1 MKKVKL
7 YIGTLLSATML
18 AFSGCEP
25 NMDYA
30 NPMAESDVNYYNT
43 KEHLTYAVNGA
54 YNILQRGGGW
64 TRCMPFMLNA
74 RSDEYTYTSGAAAGE
89 TASANMSQYVVQSD
103 NEFMSLTYQ
112 DLYVLQYAANLA
124 IERLKINQDGA
135 FDLSKEEDKS
145 LHDRLMGEAIF
156 LRGLSRFYLVYFW
169 GDEIPDRDYTATG
182 GSDYKKGP
190 SDPGV
195 IYQNMIADFKDA
207 AQLLPVRSV
216 VYANSDNQGRATKG
230 SALAYL
236 AKAYMARPILDGN
249 AKAGDAEW
257 TLAKDVLYQ
266 IIQSGEYS
274 LVNNYR
280 DNGSEDNENNGE
292 SLFEV
297 QFSKSLDTDGYNPV
311 ANGDIGSWTI
321 SGQNTWRQIEL
332 TAPNSSESGRWW
344 NGQPSLALY
353 YEFERDTDGK
363 IIDPR
368 AYQGLWIP
376 SGAKYKGKS
385 GSWIGYDALFSG
397 GTFDEW
403 KGKWFGVRKY
413 GEDQYVSDAGKSG
426 INDRLIRYAD
436 VLLMYA
442 ECCIETGDEATALTY
457 INKVRERANKQM
469 SNPSDA
475 DKDMFYATGTG
486 KLPTAEALLTAS
498 PTLGRVVSGS
508 GTVINEGTKIN
519 TLRRLLKHE
528 YSVELYWEGWRFFN
542 IMRWYNNPNDPDAA
556 SILNNLI
563 NKNALQVE
571 QTGLT
576 GTIQFSYKK
585 HLRVPIPSS
594 ELSTNTNMKGND
606 AN

>member
-7 YIGTLLSATML
+7 YIGTLLGATML

-145 LHDRLMGEAIF
+145 LYDRLMGETIF

-332 TAPNSSESGRWW
+332 TTPNSSESGRWW

-469 SNPSDA
+469 SNPTDA

-498 PTLGRVVSGS
+498 PILGRVVSGS
-508 GTVINEGTKIN
+508 GTVISEGTKIN

>member
-124 IERLKINQDGA
+124 IERLKINQDGV

-145 LHDRLMGEAIF
+145 LYDRLMGEAIF

-469 SNPSDA
+469 SNPTDA

-498 PTLGRVVSGS
+498 PILGRVVSGS
-508 GTVINEGTKIN
+508 GTVISEGTKIN